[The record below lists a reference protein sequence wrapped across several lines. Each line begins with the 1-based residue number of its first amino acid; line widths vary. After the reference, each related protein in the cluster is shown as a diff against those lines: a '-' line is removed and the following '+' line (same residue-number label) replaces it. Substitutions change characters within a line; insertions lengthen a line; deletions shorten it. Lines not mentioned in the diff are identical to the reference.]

1 MKIKTQFL
9 VSIIIFSVI
18 LAIIV
23 ASIIITERQTSQL
36 NNQEGITRD
45 VQNRASDLYYIS
57 NDYFLYQNSA
67 DINLWQT
74 QLSALSDDLAKL
86 NSTSPQQMALVNNV
100 NGDLQNL
107 KDVFS
112 GVTSFLENAPRNE
125 SVRVLPQFQTEW
137 SRLAVQNQAL
147 SFDTQQLSQNQRGQ
161 VDQSNFI
168 DVILIVALL
177 GLFGAFFIANYL
189 ITYRSTLKSISEL
202 QDGI

>member
-9 VSIIIFSVI
+9 ISIVIFSII

-23 ASIIITERQTSQL
+23 ASVIITEVQTSQL

-45 VQNRASDLYYIS
+45 VQNRASDLNYIS

-67 DINLWQT
+67 DISLWQT
-74 QLSALSDDLAKL
+74 QLLALSTDLAKL

-112 GVTSFLENAPRNE
+112 GVSSFLENAPRNE
-125 SVRVLPQFQTEW
+125 SVRV
-137 SRLAVQNQAL
+137 
-147 SFDTQQLSQNQRGQ
+147 
-161 VDQSNFI
+161 
-168 DVILIVALL
+168 
-177 GLFGAFFIANYL
+177 
-189 ITYRSTLKSISEL
+189 
-202 QDGI
+202 